1 MFEGKEWRAAVQLL
15 PDGRKV
21 VVRQL
26 TEVRDEMARHS
37 ALQTL
42 LPLLT
47 MIPVLIGLLTVV
59 IRRALAPIRQMG
71 AMLDQAA
78 AAEPMDLSAEGV
90 PLEILPF
97 VKSVNAMMLRL
108 RVAQQRQKR
117 FIADAA
123 HELRTPIAA
132 LSIQA
137 ENLATLGTNERVQ
150 ALLNGLQRTKVL
162 LEQLLSLSRLQDQ
175 TDPVPLE
182 PCDVIGVLREVV
194 AELLPLTNAK
204 RIDLGLTHAQPCHV
218 LSTPFAL
225 RILLINVLSNA
236 IRHVHVG
243 GQIDITVT
251 CSDGRMALLVDD
263 DGEGIAQDDV
273 PHVFDPFYRSKD
285 SDNEGTGLGLTIVK
299 AIADQMGAGVSLSR
313 RPAGTGGCRFALYCD
328 TAPLE

>member
-175 TDPVPLE
+175 TDLAPE
-182 PCDVIGVLREVV
+182 
-194 AELLPLTNAK
+194 K
-204 RIDLGLTHAQPCHV
+204 RIPC
-218 LSTPFAL
+218 
-225 RILLINVLSNA
+225 
-236 IRHVHVG
+236 
-243 GQIDITVT
+243 
-251 CSDGRMALLVDD
+251 
-263 DGEGIAQDDV
+263 
-273 PHVFDPFYRSKD
+273 
-285 SDNEGTGLGLTIVK
+285 
-299 AIADQMGAGVSLSR
+299 
-313 RPAGTGGCRFALYCD
+313 
-328 TAPLE
+328 